1 MSARRI
7 RIAIVGI
14 VALLVLGAGATLA
27 GGDIEDK
34 VRSGESVVIAA
45 DETVSH
51 DLYVFTG
58 ELVVDGTIEGDL
70 VVGAGTVVI
79 NGTVDGD
86 LVVGSG
92 RVHINGEV
100 TGDVRAGAGEILV
113 AGTVGEDLLAGAGV
127 ITLGESGEVGED
139 LIFAAGEVVVNG
151 DVLGSVLGTASEYT
165 RNGTV
170 GGSEQVTIETGGQP
184 GPTEPEPSEPIRLA
198 RDGLVQFV
206 SVVILGT
213 LALILV
219 PGALRG
225 SESALRRRPLAS
237 AGIGIGLL
245 VGYLIQFIAVIL
257 LMALVAIALSA
268 AFLESLAGIAV
279 WLGIIDLIATTFAL
293 VVSAAFL
300 ADAVVGLALARRVT
314 RDWATNRWQELV
326 LLIGGVAV
334 VVILTMIPGIG
345 ALVKLVVAVVGV
357 GAMGVAFGE
366 WWNRR
371 RPPEVP
377 PFGTGVPAA
386 PVAPAAAPEG
396 SASDA
401 SSSGI

>member
-7 RIAIVGI
+7 RIAIVG
-14 VALLVLGAGATLA
+14 VAVLLVLGAGATLA
-27 GGDIEDK
+27 GGDIEEK
-34 VRSGESVVIAA
+34 LRSGESVLIPT

-51 DLYVFTG
+51 DLYVFSG
-58 ELVVDGTIEGDL
+58 ELVVDGTVEGDL

-92 RVHINGEV
+92 RLSINGEV
-100 TGDVRAGAGEILV
+100 TGDARAGAGEILV
-113 AGTVGEDLLAGAGV
+113 DGTVGEDLLAGAGV
-127 ITLGESGEVGED
+127 ITIGASGEVGED

-151 DVLGSVLGTASEYT
+151 AVVGSVLGTASEYS

-170 GGSEQVTIETGGQP
+170 GGSEQVTIETGGGQP
-184 GPTEPEPSEPIRLA
+184 SEPEPSEPIRIA

-206 SVVILGT
+206 SVVLLGA
-213 LALILV
+213 LALIIV

-237 AGIGIGLL
+237 AGIGIGVL

-257 LMALVAIALSA
+257 AMVLVAIALSA
-268 AFLESLAGIAV
+268 ALLESLAGMAV
-279 WLGIIDLIATTFAL
+279 WLGIIDLIVTTFAL

-300 ADAVVGLALARRVT
+300 ADAVVGLAIARRVT
-314 RDWATNRWQELV
+314 GDWATNRWQELA
-326 LLIGGVAV
+326 LLIGGAAV
-334 VVILTMIPGIG
+334 VVALTAIPGIG
-345 ALVKLVVAVVGV
+345 GVVKLVVIVLGI
-357 GAMGVAFGE
+357 GAMGVALGE
-366 WWNRR
+366 WWSRR

-377 PFGTGVPAA
+377 PFGTPATA
-386 PVAPAAAPEG
+386 TASAPAPDG
-396 SASDA
+396 SAPDE
-401 SSSGI
+401 SSGGI